1 MLTFGNVARA
11 NETDGFVPVLKHG
24 KARARAIALQLR
36 KVALRR
42 DEKNVE
48 EKSNGGKRG
57 GETRRAKIAAYSGIV
72 SINGPCS
79 KARRTVK
86 KEKERERERD
96 ASAGSGSCSTV

>member
-1 MLTFGNVARA
+1 M
-11 NETDGFVPVLKHG
+11 PVLKHG

-48 EKSNGGKRG
+48 EKSNGGEKG

-86 KEKERERERD
+86 KETERERRKRERERD